1 VGQTLVIHPG
11 AVGDVLLAVP
21 ALRALRRACPDDEIA
36 LAAQSHVGALLR
48 ALRVV
53 DAQVRFERLGL
64 DTLFAG
70 ASGSEGLAVVA
81 RAARVVCWFGAND
94 EGFVRRLAAIAP
106 GAIIAPPA
114 PNARD
119 SDGGAVW
126 NHLLATTG
134 GPAAPDR
141 QPIVVSDPLMT
152 AGRRALEVAGWD
164 GMTPLLVAHPG
175 AGGVTKRW
183 AVEGF
188 AAAIE
193 SVASR
198 QSLGIAVHEGPADR
212 GAARRLL
219 DRVSV
224 PALHLDGPSLPTLA
238 GALAHAKGYLGNDSG
253 ISHLAASIGTPSVV
267 LFTQANLA
275 WRPWGHGA
283 EPIVVE
289 TNALHPHDVVQVT
302 RAVRRLFD

>member
-1 VGQTLVIHPG
+1 MGQTLVIHPG

-21 ALRALRRACPDDEIA
+21 ALRALRRACPHDEIA

-70 ASGSEGLAVVA
+70 ASGSEGLEVVA

-94 EGFVRRLAAIAP
+94 AGFVRRLAAIAP

-114 PNARD
+114 PD
-119 SDGGAVW
+119 SDRGAVW

-141 QPIVVSDPLMT
+141 EPIVVSDDLMT

-175 AGGVTKRW
+175 AGGATKRW
-183 AVEGF
+183 PVEGF
-188 AAAIE
+188 ADALE
-193 SVASR
+193 SLASR
-198 QSLGIAVHEGPADR
+198 RSLGIAVHEGPADR
-212 GAARRLL
+212 RAARGLL

-253 ISHLAASIGTPSVV
+253 ISHLAASVGTPSVV
-267 LFTQANLA
+267 LFTRANLA

-283 EPIVVE
+283 VPIVVE
-289 TNALHPHDVVQVT
+289 TDALHPHDVVQVT
-302 RAVRRLFD
+302 RAVQRLFD